1 MAVSNNRRS
10 NMTLYADKTDINC
23 HRIRIVVAEK
33 SVPVDIVEV
42 DHNHLPEEL
51 VRANPYG
58 TLPTLIDRDLAL
70 YEPNIIAE
78 YLDERFPHPPLL
90 PVYPIA
96 RAKSRLM
103 MSRIEREWY
112 GLAKQIL
119 AGPEAQAK
127 NARKTLAESLLSF
140 APVFSGLP
148 FFLSEEFSLLDCC
161 VAPLLWALPKLGI
174 TIPPQA
180 KTIQQYAARIF
191 DRPSFK
197 ASLSFERDH
206 EIA

>member
-1 MAVSNNRRS
+1 M
-10 NMTLYADKTDINC
+10 LYVDKNDINC

-33 SVPVDIVEV
+33 SVPIDIIEV
-42 DHNHLPEEL
+42 DQNNLSEDL
-51 VRANPYG
+51 LRANPYG

-70 YEPNIIAE
+70 YEPTIIAE

-96 RAKSRLM
+96 RAKCRLM

-119 AGPEAQAK
+119 TGTDTQIK
-127 NARKTLAESLLSF
+127 TARKTLAESLLSF

-148 FFLSEEFSLLDCC
+148 YFLSEEFSLLDCC
-161 VAPLLWALPKLGI
+161 VAPLLWALPRLGI
-174 TIPPQA
+174 NIPPQA
-180 KTIQQYAARIF
+180 KTIQQYAERIF
-191 DRPSFK
+191 ERPSFK
-197 ASLSFERDH
+197 ASLSFEREH
-206 EIA
+206 ETA